1 MPDSNQFRKSNF
13 ENQST
18 GSKVTTFVE
27 NLKINFFPIFPAKFV
42 TFEPVHTGPEWRL
55 FVQKLF
61 LLQKDINYTWIGLI
75 IIKIGEKIV
84 NSDFRGCMTIFQ
96 KIHFHNFSTSNFEYW
111 KKCSYLDTFQSFLD
125 LLMIFQ
131 ILSRHSYSW
140 ETWKKSFLSNDIKI
154 IEDENNILNIFY
166 PRFSGKKI
174 SLGSKFGTLGK
185 I

>member
-1 MPDSNQFRKSNF
+1 MKISWLWGKPQL
-13 ENQST
+13 
-18 GSKVTTFVE
+18 E
-27 NLKINFFPIFPAKFV
+27 NLCFDRATMDTIYQYTYGSDKSHKIFPAKFV

-140 ETWKKSFLSNDIKI
+140 ETWKNPSCQMISKLLKMKI
-154 IEDENNILNIFY
+154 IY
-166 PRFSGKKI
+166 
-174 SLGSKFGTLGK
+174 
-185 I
+185 